1 MADDTQVQRVDDLR
15 VGRHHALVK
24 LGLRV
29 DVEEAGGE
37 LTDAVPLAVHEE
49 AAAVGMDERADPL
62 HDLEHDPLHVDVLL
76 HVLDQ
81 FVHDLALLELQRGR
95 GHRERV
101 QSLMK
106 NGQIEWR
113 AFGQR
118 VDVLT

>member
-1 MADDTQVQRVDDLR
+1 MADDAQVQRVDDLR

-49 AAAVGMDERADPL
+49 AAAVGMDERTDPL

-113 AFGQR
+113 AFWLSLPG
-118 VDVLT
+118 

>member
-1 MADDTQVQRVDDLR
+1 MADDAQVQRVDDLR

-37 LTDAVPLAVHEE
+37 LADAVPLAVHEE
-49 AAAVGMDERADPL
+49 AAAVGMDERTDPL

-113 AFGQR
+113 AFWLSLPG
-118 VDVLT
+118 